1 MMYFVQILE
10 IVLVMFTAIL
20 VSALVDEPYCSAR
33 YRRLCQGKGRHVACQ
48 FVSPGPGE
56 YCQNYSRINLTREL
70 RVYITNYINRRRQR
84 VAAGAERVRG
94 GARLPRPSLMMRVI
108 WDPELAHLAQRLAN
122 QCQFVHDDCRAT
134 IRYPYAG
141 QSVGEVRWRR
151 SGDSEEVSV
160 LRAVRRVL
168 DAWWGERRR
177 AEPGHLTQPFR
188 LANKGN
194 VWGHFSQLAV
204 WPLEAVGCGAVRHGR
219 PHPRLLLV
227 CDFSHTNML
236 GQRTIEP
243 GPLAPCPVFTA
254 RKTGSPYPL
263 LCSPIKRRT
272 QPSDRNKE
280 EDDYEENETRY
291 EYDEAEMTDP
301 ADDVKETIRK
311 YNKNRISNSKSSMK
325 TESFPRRRPA
335 NAVDRL
341 ENELSVNKRV
351 EVETLRSDR
360 EPKRPL
366 FAHPGEDLE
375 KKQDVAEI
383 KEDVYSPKAR
393 RPPDSEDIPYRDVTQ
408 DRDGNRHK
416 DDHRGLAFMHFS
428 INKLANG
435 PRRKHLRHR

>member
-1 MMYFVQILE
+1 
-10 IVLVMFTAIL
+10 
-20 VSALVDEPYCSAR
+20 
-33 YRRLCQGKGRHVACQ
+33 
-48 FVSPGPGE
+48 
-56 YCQNYSRINLTREL
+56 
-70 RVYITNYINRRRQR
+70 
-84 VAAGAERVRG
+84 
-94 GARLPRPSLMMRVI
+94 
-108 WDPELAHLAQRLAN
+108 
-122 QCQFVHDDCRAT
+122 
-134 IRYPYAG
+134 
-141 QSVGEVRWRR
+141 
-151 SGDSEEVSV
+151 
-160 LRAVRRVL
+160 
-168 DAWWGERRR
+168 
-177 AEPGHLTQPFR
+177 
-188 LANKGN
+188 GN

-272 QPSDRNKE
+272 RPSDRNKE

-311 YNKNRISNSKSSMK
+311 YNKNRISNSKS
-325 TESFPRRRPA
+325 TRRRPA

-375 KKQDVAEI
+375 KKQDVAET

-393 RPPDSEDIPYRDVTQ
+393 RPADSEDIGRNARQRWKQAQRRPQRPGVHALLNKQVGERPSQKT
-408 DRDGNRHK
+408 
-416 DDHRGLAFMHFS
+416 LAV
-428 INKLANG
+428 
-435 PRRKHLRHR
+435 RRYL